1 MKKLRLLKLK
11 CQYFF
16 PDNES
21 IYNQLRLCDINGYL
35 SEYLPSS
42 LQPDEHFSN
51 ELCLLDIDGYP
62 YESLPASF
70 QPDELIILN
79 LFNGRMEQLWSIH
92 IKVLLSLYY
101 SPMNLSS
108 YFKYILF

>member
-21 IYNQLRLCDINGYL
+21 VYNQPRLCDINGYL
-35 SEYLPSS
+35 SESLPTS

-51 ELCLLDIDGYP
+51 ELCLLDVDGYP
-62 YESLPASF
+62 YESFPSSF
-70 QPDELIILN
+70 QPDGLIELN
-79 LFNGRMEQLWSIH
+79 LFNGRMKQLWNTH
-92 IKVLLSLYY
+92 IKVLFLLYY
-101 SPMNLSS
+101 STYELCVAISM
-108 YFKYILF
+108 